1 MGRQSERRRKG
12 RGERGPQG
20 GRGPPAAG
28 LNRLRPLSAR
38 PPRPCS
44 AFSARRSGE
53 SRGRGGR
60 KAPPLRAAPRAALAG
75 AVSAE
80 AARGSRG
87 QERGARRSPR
97 GPPPRPPARRAPGGR
112 SERFQMWRRRAGPGA
127 RRGAH
132 GAGRAAPTRA
142 QLEPPLA
149 PPPAPRPACRPD
161 TPLAPR
167 PGPRVLRGPLSG
179 EASGAQ
185 LQEEGPSAHLE
196 SLRIG
201 PLREAAKGA
210 AAPRRCLVDYD
221 QGGCT
226 SGVDAERRGQ
236 RERAREAEPPGEAL
250 VPRCLSRLIDP
261 GFLNSS
267 EAAEHVCYQD
277 MLTFSS

>member
-28 LNRLRPLSAR
+28 LNRLRPLSAC

-44 AFSARRSGE
+44 AFLCPKVRRVPRARRQEGAAAPGRAARRSGR
-53 SRGRGGR
+53 SCFCRGGER
-60 KAPPLRAAPRAALAG
+60 EPPAGARSAALTPRP
-75 AVSAE
+75 
-80 AARGSRG
+80 AA
-87 QERGARRSPR
+87 
-97 GPPPRPPARRAPGGR
+97 PPARRAPGGR

-142 QLEPPLA
+142 RPEPPLA

-167 PGPRVLRGPLSG
+167 PGPRVLRGPLGG

-185 LQEEGPSAHLE
+185 LQEGGGPSAHLE

-201 PLREAAKGA
+201 PLRETAKGA
-210 AAPRRCLVDYD
+210 AAPRLCLVDYD

-236 RERAREAEPPGEAL
+236 RERAREAEPPGEAA

-267 EAAEHVCYQD
+267 EDAEHVCYHD
-277 MLTFSS
+277 ILTFSS